1 MEAPG
6 ITRRRRPRRPFL
18 APLWLTALLVL
29 AVASLVFLALL
40 ALRLES
46 PTVVVLVHP
55 PLEGRPLPGDDPPL
69 SAQGQQQAQRLAIMF
84 GDPGVTG
91 HLDALYVSDTR
102 SARDTLAPLAERLR
116 QQPVVVST
124 DPARTVSRVMR
135 EHAGGT
141 VLVVA
146 SGDRMPELVRRL
158 SGTRLPPGQ
167 DDAGYIVGIPTFGR
181 ASLLRFRY

>member
-18 APLWLTALLVL
+18 APLWLITLLVL
-29 AVASLVFLALL
+29 AVATLAFLV
-40 ALRLES
+40 LRFAS
-46 PTVVVLVHP
+46 TTVVVLVHP
-55 PLEGRPLPGDDPPL
+55 PLEGSVLPGNDPPL

-102 SARDTLAPLAERLR
+102 SARDTLAPLAERLG
-116 QQPVVVST
+116 QHPVVIPA
-124 DPARTVSRVMR
+124 DPGRIASRVLR
-135 EHAGGT
+135 EHHGGT

-146 SGDRMPELVRRL
+146 SGDRVPELVRKL
-158 SGTRLPPGQ
+158 SGIRVPPGQ
-167 DDAGYIVGIPTFGR
+167 DDAGYIVGIPSLGQ